1 MRREFGNYWVETGSL
16 LPIVKG
22 QPPKAKLS
30 VKVIKGYLSIRLGD
44 TLLGWGGSDQADQF
58 YMQIKE
64 LVALLQAKLAESERC
79 GTQKISWWRR
89 IFTDKWTDLGF
100 LGSWKVQVSLEEDP
114 VLVSIE
120 DDAFEAKALM
130 ILAERIQPK
139 NLST

>member
-16 LPIVKG
+16 LPTVKG
-22 QPPKAKLS
+22 QQPKAKLS
-30 VKVIKGYLSIRLGD
+30 VKVIKGYLSLRVGGTIFSWGCSD
-44 TLLGWGGSDQADQF
+44 TDQF
-58 YMQIKE
+58 YRQTKE
-64 LVALLQAKLAESERC
+64 LVARLQAKLAESERC

-120 DDAFEAKALM
+120 DSAFEAKALM
-130 ILAERIQPK
+130 ILAEKIQPK